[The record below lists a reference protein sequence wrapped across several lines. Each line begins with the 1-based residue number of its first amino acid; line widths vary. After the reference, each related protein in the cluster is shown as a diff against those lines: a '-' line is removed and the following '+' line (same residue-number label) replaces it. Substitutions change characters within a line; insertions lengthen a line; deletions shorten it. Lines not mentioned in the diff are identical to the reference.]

1 MKKFIREVSGLG
13 FKLGIKGLKAT
24 AKAAAKAA
32 PPMIFG
38 AAEFAKDTSSDAY
51 YVFAGRKKKE
61 RLVAKLNRQNSKFKL
76 KKIAFNKDKPFLDAC
91 VLSGLTASEMMMR
104 GVPADVQEAF
114 EKAYPQL
121 SAETSFL
128 ESWEGMTDYEA
139 RLGFVSGIKGKLFEI
154 KYVDHLN
161 ETLEP
166 GYVASMALDPTQ
178 KGWDI
183 QIEGPNQEVQELLQL
198 KATTSTSYIK
208 DAIEQYPEID
218 VITLSDLQ
226 GQLGSISSITNVSA
240 SNISSADLMQ
250 EIDGATDDSSFFFP
264 AVPLLAL
271 GYIVFSNYKE
281 QDISH
286 FKKHQRFGKRAS
298 NLVLNTSIISAA
310 ATPFIGIP
318 LVLGKQFLVRGAR
331 RDKEIIQFLKSQIKQ
346 SKSTQK
352 VWEKQTSRRS
362 FLKGLGVASATL
374 VRTPKIVR

>member
-24 AKAAAKAA
+24 AKAAAKAG

-38 AAEFAKDTSSDAY
+38 AAEFTKDTSSEAY

-61 RLVAKLNRQNSKFKL
+61 RLVAKLNRQNSKHKL
-76 KKIAFNKDKPFLDAC
+76 KKLDFNNDNPFVDAC

-104 GVPADVQEAF
+104 GVPSDVQEAF

-128 ESWEGMTDYEA
+128 ESWEGMSDYEA
-139 RLGFVSGIKGKLFEI
+139 RLGFVSGIKGKLFEV

-166 GYVASMALDPTQ
+166 GYLASMALDPTQ

-183 QIEGPNQEVQELLQL
+183 KIEGPNQEVQELLQL

-240 SNISSADLMQ
+240 SNISSAELIQ
-250 EIDGATDDSSFFFP
+250 EIDVATDDSSFFFP

-318 LVLGKQFLVRGAR
+318 LVLGKEYLFRGAR
-331 RDKEIIQFLKSQIKQ
+331 RDKEIIHFLKSQIKQ
-346 SKSTQK
+346 SRNTQK

>member
-24 AKAAAKAA
+24 VKAAAKAG

-38 AAEFAKDTSSDAY
+38 AAEFTKDTSSEAY

-61 RLVAKLNRQNSKFKL
+61 RLVAKLNRQNSKHKL
-76 KKIAFNKDKPFLDAC
+76 KKLDFNNDNPFVDAC

-104 GVPADVQEAF
+104 GVPSDVQEAF

-128 ESWEGMTDYEA
+128 ESWEGMSDYEA
-139 RLGFVSGIKGKLFEI
+139 RLGFVSGIKGKLFEV

-166 GYVASMALDPTQ
+166 GYLASMALDPTQ

-183 QIEGPNQEVQELLQL
+183 KIEGPNQEVQELLQL

-240 SNISSADLMQ
+240 SNISSAELIQ
-250 EIDGATDDSSFFFP
+250 EIDAATDDSSFFFP

-318 LVLGKQFLVRGAR
+318 LVLGKEYLFRGAR
-331 RDKEIIQFLKSQIKQ
+331 RDKEIIHFLKSQIKQ
-346 SKSTQK
+346 SRNTQK